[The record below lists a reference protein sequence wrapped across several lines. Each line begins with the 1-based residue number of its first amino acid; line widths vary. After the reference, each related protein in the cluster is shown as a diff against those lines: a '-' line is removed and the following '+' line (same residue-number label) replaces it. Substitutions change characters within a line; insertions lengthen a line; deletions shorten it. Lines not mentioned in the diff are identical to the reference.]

1 MPKDTFFFNVSKV
14 CKKDWSQQL
23 PETFY
28 LELKDTFYVSKIGRN
43 ERSQEL
49 LQKRVNSS

>member
-1 MPKDTFFFNVSKV
+1 MPKDTFFYVSKV
-14 CKKDWSQQL
+14 CKKDWSQQS

-49 LQKRVNSS
+49 FQKGVNSS